1 MCETELKKLYKHE
14 INYVYK
20 SFGDSTTCIATV
32 DNIKVTCTG
41 KTIKM
46 AKINAQRKLIA
57 LKKPQMSQISNS
69 SNDKDNRECYTE
81 AYRTN
86 KNYLSKTDLISIS
99 KNKDNYNNDTSFFNV
114 EKTKISKEVLDLIT
128 KYKEIFKEGEYTV
141 FCLEKNEIR
150 NYKVV
155 EAKKVVRYHGGT
167 DANGY
172 AQGQLIEEL
181 EAKIDPINGIISNLS
196 PMGQK
201 LLQSDIGNQFN
212 VKGKTYVL
220 LNKG

>member
-1 MCETELKKLYKHE
+1 MYGKNNKNGKNKCAEKTY
-14 INYVYK
+14 
-20 SFGDSTTCIATV
+20 CIKEA
-32 DNIKVTCTG
+32 
-41 KTIKM
+41 
-46 AKINAQRKLIA
+46 
-57 LKKPQMSQISNS
+57 

-99 KNKDNYNNDTSFFNV
+99 NNKDNNNDTSFFNV

-155 EAKKVVRYHGGT
+155 EAKKVVRYHGGA

-196 PMGQK
+196 PMGKK
-201 LLQSDIGNQFN
+201 LLQSDIGAQFN
-212 VKGKTYVL
+212 VNGKIYVL
-220 LNKG
+220 LNK